1 MDLSTFI
8 SNVASNFRTRYI
20 DLAQQFQ
27 RPETKS
33 TPTPTLAAEPVAAK
47 PETAIP
53 VDEYIPAATTAPT
66 TTTTTETAKPTTT
79 KTEPSSGEGEE
90 EATTPATENPVE
102 LKPDGTYYYRRNA
115 KLTYELNLQFDL
127 STITQTIE
135 RLSEGDTS
143 SVESFAAAG
152 FGLQAGFDIQGFEK
166 IQTNMTEG
174 EASGNSRQLT
184 KAAARGAGA
193 FSYQDA
199 NFAVDS
205 FYREASRVHRSINE
219 SARGAHRKAVT
230 QFSARYRLDN
240 QFSMSFGERFNTQTE
255 RVAADMPSEVANYVG
270 SAGKLAAGGTTGMMN
285 AFFDAVDSYLD
296 GSEQKLLDNVTAFF
310 DQAAADLGFEGA
322 MVDAARTDLTDSIT
336 SFFDSVQAAVDQ
348 LGTWY
353 APEVNF
359 SETAPA
365 VQPIAS
371 PDLALLDAIDN
382 SNLQPT
388 LVEQLLEASA

>member
-8 SNVASNFRTRYI
+8 TNVASNFRTRYI

-27 RPETKS
+27 RPEAKT
-33 TPTPTLAAEPVAAK
+33 TPTPVQAEEPVAAK
-47 PETAIP
+47 PEIAVP
-53 VDEYIPAATTAPT
+53 VDQYIPAATTAPT
-66 TTTTTETAKPTTT
+66 TTTTTETAKPSTT
-79 KTEPSSGEGEE
+79 KTEPSNGEGDEQ
-90 EATTPATENPVE
+90 ATTPATENPVE
-102 LKPDGTYYYRRNA
+102 LKPDGTYYYKRNA
-115 KLTYELNLQFDL
+115 KLAYELNLQFDL

-135 RLSEGDTS
+135 RLSEGDTT

-152 FGLQAGFDIQGFEK
+152 FGLQAGFDIHGFEK

-174 EASGNSRQLT
+174 EASGKSHQLT

-193 FSYQDA
+193 FSHQDA

-205 FYREASRVHRSINE
+205 FYREASRVHRTVNE

-240 QFSMSFGERFNTQTE
+240 QFSMSFGDRFNSQTE
-255 RVAADMPSEVANYVG
+255 RVATDMPSEVANYVG

-285 AFFDAVDSYLD
+285 AFFDAVDSYLG

-322 MVDAARTDLTDSIT
+322 MVDAARADLTDSIT
-336 SFFDSVQAAVDQ
+336 SFFDTVQAAVNQ

-353 APEVNF
+353 APEVNV
-359 SETAPA
+359 SEASPTA
-365 VQPIAS
+365 QPVVS

-382 SNLQPT
+382 PNLQPT
-388 LVEQLLEASA
+388 LIEQLLDAPA